1 MPLGSAFGSG
11 FQSGATAVAQ
21 AESNKQKKV
30 ELAERKRVQ
39 QMKDYQARV
48 KSASE
53 ELDKG
58 VKGIYASDSPNP
70 EEDIAKLQATSEG
83 IIKNLGREGQLLGSD
98 PAVLQQTFSN
108 IFSQPSPAQL
118 AEQEA
123 QKAGTIESAK
133 GEAKGITKTVEKN
146 GVFKMVRSTDK
157 EALDSLI
164 KEGWV
169 ERTAS
174 DVSGEE
180 SALSKSLGK
189 ALGKQIV
196 ENRQTAIKASDSIR
210 TANEAIVLLDE
221 GVVTGF
227 GAEFIVNM
235 GRAAKRLGF
244 DVGTNVENTQAFA
257 ANQGKAVL
265 DILGSGALGA
275 GTGISDNDRLFAKQ
289 IAAGDITLDE
299 KAIRRIVELNAKV
312 SGNVIDRHN
321 IEAVNIGDRS
331 PINLKVEKPE
341 FKSGLAKPQTQTDYD
356 SLPSGTEYIS
366 TDGKKYRKP

>member
-1 MPLGSAFGSG
+1 MPLGSAFGTGFASG
-11 FQSGATAVAQ
+11 SQAVSSGLAL
-21 AESNKQKKV
+21 KQKEE
-30 ELAERKRVQ
+30 ELAQQKQQ
-39 QMKDYQARV
+39 QMVKDHQGRITTTIKAYDDAI
-48 KSASE
+48 
-53 ELDKG
+53 
-58 VKGIYASDSPNP
+58 KGIYAKSPNP
-70 EEDIAKLQATSEG
+70 EEDIQKFKASSEGLTKGLLQAD
-83 IIKNLGREGQLLGSD
+83 KLLGGNPEVTSQMINN
-98 PAVLQQTFSN
+98 V
-108 IFSQPSPAQL
+108 FSQPSPAQL

-133 GEAKGITKTVEKN
+133 GEAKGATKTIEKD

-157 EALDSLI
+157 EALDALI

-180 SALSKSLGK
+180 SALSKFLSKSL
-189 ALGKQIV
+189 AKQVV

-210 TANEAIVLLDE
+210 TANEAIKLLDE

-227 GAEFIVNM
+227 GADIIVNM
-235 GRAAKRLGF
+235 GRVAKRLGF

-289 IAAGDITLDE
+289 IAAGDVSLDE

-312 SGNVIDRHN
+312 SSNVIDRHN
-321 IEAVNIGDRS
+321 KEAADIGDSS

-341 FKSGLAKPQTQTDYD
+341 FKSGIPSPKTPEDYNAI
-356 SLPSGTEYIS
+356 PSGSEYIS
-366 TDGKKYRKP
+366 LDGKRYRKP